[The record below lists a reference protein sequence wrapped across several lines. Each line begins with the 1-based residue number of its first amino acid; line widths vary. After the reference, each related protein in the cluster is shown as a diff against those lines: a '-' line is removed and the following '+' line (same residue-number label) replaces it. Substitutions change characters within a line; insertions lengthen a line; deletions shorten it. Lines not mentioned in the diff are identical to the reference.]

1 MQCNRDPVK
10 NLDCCTNPG
19 FCDWHAFRRC
29 ESIKGCTNHMPN
41 RPAIFKPMASITLM
55 REPIA
60 RILSAWFYRGHSPNL
75 DFFQVRPYFK
85 DISDGKLPRVEFPE
99 YVDMHEYQNIQTRM
113 LGADSFPYRNI
124 TVTDEVYES
133 AVEALNHIFFV
144 GLQEE
149 FEVSSEIIVR
159 EFDLKMDVN
168 VTKERDQS
176 NEKIASQKAALKA
189 DKKLMKKLRD
199 VNHYDIALYKLGVKR
214 FCEAVKR
221 YPDLYEKVKARKK
234 VKC

>member
-1 MQCNRDPVK
+1 MHPHFLNYFA
-10 NLDCCTNPG
+10 T
-19 FCDWHAFRRC
+19 
-29 ESIKGCTNHMPN
+29 
-41 RPAIFKPMASITLM
+41 
-55 REPIA
+55 
-60 RILSAWFYRGHSPNL
+60 
-75 DFFQVRPYFK
+75 FQ
-85 DISDGKLPRVEFPE
+85 
-99 YVDMHEYQNIQTRM
+99 
-113 LGADSFPYRNI
+113 
-124 TVTDEVYES
+124 VYES

-199 VNHYDIALYKLGVKR
+199 VNHYDVALYKLGESDTGLLNLLLCVNMYVYACMYLCIYVCIVNDRSLTSTCCLQAFLSICMHTFCKYVCSLYIELMLFGWRSSVYISIGYLHFPIAGVKR

>member
-1 MQCNRDPVK
+1 MLGLQ
-10 NLDCCTNPG
+10 
-19 FCDWHAFRRC
+19 
-29 ESIKGCTNHMPN
+29 
-41 RPAIFKPMASITLM
+41 
-55 REPIA
+55 
-60 RILSAWFYRGHSPNL
+60 LSAVKTYVSSYL
-75 DFFQVRPYFK
+75 DHMHPYFLNYF
-85 DISDGKLPRVEFPE
+85 STF
-99 YVDMHEYQNIQTRM
+99 Q
-113 LGADSFPYRNI
+113 
-124 TVTDEVYES
+124 VYES

-199 VNHYDIALYKLGVKR
+199 VNHYDIALYKLGESDTGLLTLLLCVHMYVYAYMYVCIYMYV
-214 FCEAVKR
+214 F
-221 YPDLYEKVKARKK
+221 YMIDLTYMYAC
-234 VKC
+234 KCNYVCNLYIELM